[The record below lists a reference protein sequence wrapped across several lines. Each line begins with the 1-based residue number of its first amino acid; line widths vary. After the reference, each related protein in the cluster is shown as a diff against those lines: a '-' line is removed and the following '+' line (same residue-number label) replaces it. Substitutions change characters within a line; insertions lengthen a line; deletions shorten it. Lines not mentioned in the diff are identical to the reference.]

1 MCSSGHDDE
10 PADLAALEAE
20 LRHSLDAAAQL
31 LGDLRVVI
39 ETERDGCPPVG
50 STPTL
55 FRHCGIFPLM
65 GRHPM
70 TTNRNPLESAATAV
84 IAQFDY

>member
-1 MCSSGHDDE
+1 M
-10 PADLAALEAE
+10 ADLAAFEAE
-20 LRHSLDAAAQL
+20 RRHGLDLAHPNGLDAAAQL
-31 LGDLRVVI
+31 LGDLLLVI
-39 ETERDGCPPVG
+39 ETERDGYPPVG
-50 STPTL
+50 STPML
-55 FRHCGIFPLM
+55 FRHCGIFPLV